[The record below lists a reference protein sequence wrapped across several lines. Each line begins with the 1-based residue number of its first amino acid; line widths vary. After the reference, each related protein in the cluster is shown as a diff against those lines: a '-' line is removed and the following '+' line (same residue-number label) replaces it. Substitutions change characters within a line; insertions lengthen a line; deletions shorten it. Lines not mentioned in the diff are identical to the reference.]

1 MLPFCGDIHWP
12 IRAGDSEFTQDGIHV
27 WYADLDSLHDK
38 LPQEIL
44 STEELTRAKLYR
56 FRRDAR
62 HFIARRCL
70 LRCLLSAY
78 LDISPDGIVFQAA
91 RQGKPFL
98 ANPGIDGLTFSVS
111 HSSASALFAI
121 SRGSEVGVD
130 LEKERD
136 DLDPMALATQFFA
149 PYERL
154 ALELLP
160 SHERK
165 AAFFRTWT
173 RKEAW
178 LKAVGCGLSLPLT
191 DFLVS
196 IEPEK
201 PVLLDCPLQYGLPQ
215 DWRLIDL
222 PSYPGFAAAVAC
234 KANCATIHSGA
245 ILAN

>member
-1 MLPFCGDIHWP
+1 MLQVYGDIHWP
-12 IRAGDSEFTQDGIHV
+12 IRTGDLRFTRDEIHV
-27 WYADLDSLHDK
+27 WYADLDSLQDK

-44 STEELTRAKLYR
+44 SPEELTRAKLYR

-70 LRCLLSAY
+70 LRCLLAAY
-78 LDISPDGIVFQAA
+78 LEISPDGIVFQAT

-98 ANPGIDGLTFSVS
+98 ANPGRDGLTFSIS

-136 DLDPMALATQFFA
+136 NLDPMELATQFFA
-149 PYERL
+149 PSERL

-160 SHERK
+160 SQERK

-201 PVLLDCPLQYGLPQ
+201 PVLLDCPSQYGQPQ
-215 DWRLIDL
+215 DWHLIDL

-234 KANCATIHSGA
+234 KANCTTIHSGT
-245 ILAN
+245 ILEN